1 MYRPLVICCSQ
12 RFKEELDSFVR
23 FLKKRGVEVA
33 YPNFRR
39 HRKSLIHQPEQVRLR
54 SESYKVKISGMVLSH
69 LQRIRE
75 TAKRGGLCLIFN
87 PKADKGQRKKY
98 GYIGLN
104 TTGEIF
110 YSNANDVTVLMLR
123 PHEEACIMALTAQ
136 IDPARIFSTQH
147 PKASCE
153 DWDYI
158 WNHWLK
164 EHLGG
169 GNGK

>member
-23 FLKKRGVEVA
+23 YLKKRGVEVA

-39 HRKSLIHQPEQVRLR
+39 HRKSLIHKSEQDRLR
-54 SESYKVKISGMVLSH
+54 SESYKAKISGMVLSH

-75 TAKRGGLCLIFN
+75 TALRGGICLIFN
-87 PKADKGQRKKY
+87 PSPHKGQRRKY
-98 GYIGLN
+98 GYIGFN
-104 TTGEIF
+104 TMGEIF
-110 YSNANDVTVLMLR
+110 YSNANNVPVLMLK
-123 PHEEACIMALTAQ
+123 PHEEGCIMALTGQ
-136 IDPARIFSTQH
+136 IDPSRIFSTEH
-147 PKASCE
+147 PKASSE
-153 DWDYI
+153 DWDYV

-164 EHLGG
+164 EQLGG